1 MQMQEKSFKY
11 CFHYLT
17 FLRKKLSLSM
27 ALIKREILT
36 SCKVLYTKFCT
47 CNQFLF
53 CKKDAF
59 QKMDFS
65 CIKCQLEQKKID
77 TAGLERFSKFQLTGG
92 YCVMLILK
100 AFILA
105 ETDSG
110 EHLSRKKSLKESI
123 RRSFRRLRSR
133 KGSRSGATPT
143 KEGEAPASPT
153 QEAVATPVSRL
164 VEESR
169 VDESVLSMVRCLYFV
184 DTYIKDGKLSLL

>member
-1 MQMQEKSFKY
+1 MV
-11 CFHYLT
+11 
-17 FLRKKLSLSM
+17 
-27 ALIKREILT
+27 LIKREILT
-36 SCKVLYTKFCT
+36 CRKVLYTKFCT

-53 CKKDAF
+53 CKKDALQNLF
-59 QKMDFS
+59 FFLLKMS
-65 CIKCQLEQKKID
+65 AWAKKID
-77 TAGLERFSKFQLTGG
+77 TAGLERFSKFQRTGGGGG

-100 AFILA
+100 AYIFA

-110 EHLSRKKSLKESI
+110 EHLSRRKSLKESI

-133 KGSRSGATPT
+133 KGSRSGATPK

-184 DTYIKDGKLSLL
+184 DTYIKDGKPSLL

>member
-1 MQMQEKSFKY
+1 
-11 CFHYLT
+11 
-17 FLRKKLSLSM
+17 
-27 ALIKREILT
+27 
-36 SCKVLYTKFCT
+36 
-47 CNQFLF
+47 
-53 CKKDAF
+53 
-59 QKMDFS
+59 MDFS
-65 CIKCQLEQKKID
+65 RLKCQLEQKKID

-92 YCVMLILK
+92 DCLMLILK
-100 AFILA
+100 AFIFA

-110 EHLSRKKSLKESI
+110 EHLSRRKSLKESI

-133 KGSRSGATPT
+133 KGSRSGATPK

-184 DTYIKDGKLSLL
+184 DTYIKDGKPSLL

>member
-1 MQMQEKSFKY
+1 
-11 CFHYLT
+11 
-17 FLRKKLSLSM
+17 M

-36 SCKVLYTKFCT
+36 SRKVLYTKFCT

-59 QKMDFS
+59 QNMVFS
-65 CIKCQLEQKKID
+65 RFKCQLEQKKLTQQVWKD
-77 TAGLERFSKFQLTGG
+77 FQSFSGRGG
-92 YCVMLILK
+92 GVYCCVMLILK
-100 AFILA
+100 AFIFA

-110 EHLSRKKSLKESI
+110 EHLSRRKSLKESI

-133 KGSRSGATPT
+133 KGSRSGATPK

-184 DTYIKDGKLSLL
+184 DTYIKDGKPSLL

>member
-1 MQMQEKSFKY
+1 
-11 CFHYLT
+11 
-17 FLRKKLSLSM
+17 M
-27 ALIKREILT
+27 ALIRREILT
-36 SCKVLYTKFCT
+36 SRKVLYTKFCT

-59 QKMDFS
+59 QNMVFS
-65 CIKCQLEQKKID
+65 RLKCQLEQKKLTQQVWKD
-77 TAGLERFSKFQLTGG
+77 FQSFSRRWGGGGG

-100 AFILA
+100 AFIFA

-110 EHLSRKKSLKESI
+110 EHLSRRKSLKESI

-133 KGSRSGATPT
+133 KGSRSGATPK

-184 DTYIKDGKLSLL
+184 DTYIKDGKPSLL

>member
-1 MQMQEKSFKY
+1 
-11 CFHYLT
+11 
-17 FLRKKLSLSM
+17 M

-36 SCKVLYTKFCT
+36 SRKVLYTKFCT

-59 QKMDFS
+59 QNMVFS
-65 CIKCQLEQKKID
+65 RLKCQLEQKKLTQQVWKD
-77 TAGLERFSKFQLTGG
+77 FQSFSGWGGGGG

-100 AFILA
+100 AFIFA

-110 EHLSRKKSLKESI
+110 EHLSRRKSLKESI

-133 KGSRSGATPT
+133 KGSRSGATPK

-184 DTYIKDGKLSLL
+184 DTYIKDGKPSLL

>member
-1 MQMQEKSFKY
+1 
-11 CFHYLT
+11 
-17 FLRKKLSLSM
+17 
-27 ALIKREILT
+27 
-36 SCKVLYTKFCT
+36 
-47 CNQFLF
+47 
-53 CKKDAF
+53 
-59 QKMDFS
+59 
-65 CIKCQLEQKKID
+65 
-77 TAGLERFSKFQLTGG
+77 
-92 YCVMLILK
+92 MLILK
-100 AFILA
+100 AFFA

-110 EHLSRKKSLKESI
+110 EHLSRRKSLKESI

-133 KGSRSGATPT
+133 KGSRSGATPK

>member
-1 MQMQEKSFKY
+1 MV
-11 CFHYLT
+11 
-17 FLRKKLSLSM
+17 
-27 ALIKREILT
+27 II
-36 SCKVLYTKFCT
+36 
-47 CNQFLF
+47 
-53 CKKDAF
+53 
-59 QKMDFS
+59 
-65 CIKCQLEQKKID
+65 
-77 TAGLERFSKFQLTGG
+77 
-92 YCVMLILK
+92 K
-100 AFILA
+100 AFIFA

-133 KGSRSGATPT
+133 KGSRSGATPK

-184 DTYIKDGKLSLL
+184 DTYIKDGKPSLL

>member
-1 MQMQEKSFKY
+1 M
-11 CFHYLT
+11 
-17 FLRKKLSLSM
+17 
-27 ALIKREILT
+27 
-36 SCKVLYTKFCT
+36 V
-47 CNQFLF
+47 
-53 CKKDAF
+53 
-59 QKMDFS
+59 FS
-65 CIKCQLEQKKID
+65 RLKCQLEQKKLTQQVWKD
-77 TAGLERFSKFQLTGG
+77 FQSFSGRGGGG
-92 YCVMLILK
+92 YCVRLILK
-100 AFILA
+100 AFIFA

-133 KGSRSGATPT
+133 KGSRSGATPK

-184 DTYIKDGKLSLL
+184 DTYIKDGKPSLL

>member
-1 MQMQEKSFKY
+1 
-11 CFHYLT
+11 
-17 FLRKKLSLSM
+17 M

-36 SCKVLYTKFCT
+36 SREVLYSKSCT

-53 CKKDAF
+53 CKKDSF
-59 QKMDFS
+59 QNMDFS
-65 CIKCQLEQKKID
+65 HLKCQLEQKKID
-77 TAGLERFSKFQLTGG
+77 TAGLERFSKFQPTGRD
-92 YCVMLILK
+92 CVMLILK
-100 AFILA
+100 VFIFA

-110 EHLSRKKSLKESI
+110 EHLSRRKSLKESI

-133 KGSRSGATPT
+133 KGSRSGATPK
-143 KEGEAPASPT
+143 KEGDALASPT

-184 DTYIKDGKLSLL
+184 DTYIKDGKPSLL